1 MKAMAD
7 PINGTILVETDDK
20 YMTARLT
27 VTPPRNGGKPV
38 TEEQVRQ
45 ELALKGIRYNI
56 DQSAIREAFENGGL
70 SVLIAS
76 GKPAVD
82 GVNGYI
88 VYHFECRSGAQMKT
102 DEFGNID
109 FRDLGMIQNIEKGV
123 VIADIYP
130 ETPGTSGRDVRGIE
144 IAQYPGKPAKITIGN
159 GVTLSEDGAHLIAA
173 IEGNLRWNNDHFVV
187 DKEIVV
193 GDIDLSVGNIGFIGD
208 VTVKGNVNAGFKIHS
223 GGNITIFGN
232 VTGSEIEADGNISA
246 KLGFVNSI
254 IRAGGEISV
263 NFCENSDIHCEG
275 SLKASSLVGCKM
287 FCGGDLIVSGGKS
300 VIVGGKYT
308 CLSNIEANYI
318 GSDSYIRTMLVLGN
332 VAVLAEEMIELKKQL
347 KNYEKQLEQL
357 DMVCRTLQEQKKS
370 APLPPERDEML
381 KRSIKAKFGH
391 MGLIKETNDRI
402 AEIENE
408 IANTNDLCVKVRR
421 AVFPGVTVRINN
433 SQLVVAQKTGTCT
446 IKMNEDR
453 DVVIRYN

>member
-70 SVLIAS
+70 SVLVAS

-130 ETPGTSGRDVRGIE
+130 ETPGTSGRDVR
-144 IAQYPGKPAKITIGN
+144 
-159 GVTLSEDGAHLIAA
+159 
-173 IEGNLRWNNDHFVV
+173 
-187 DKEIVV
+187 
-193 GDIDLSVGNIGFIGD
+193 
-208 VTVKGNVNAGFKIHS
+208 
-223 GGNITIFGN
+223 
-232 VTGSEIEADGNISA
+232 
-246 KLGFVNSI
+246 
-254 IRAGGEISV
+254 
-263 NFCENSDIHCEG
+263 
-275 SLKASSLVGCKM
+275 
-287 FCGGDLIVSGGKS
+287 
-300 VIVGGKYT
+300 VI
-308 CLSNIEANYI
+308 
-318 GSDSYIRTMLVLGN
+318 
-332 VAVLAEEMIELKKQL
+332 
-347 KNYEKQLEQL
+347 
-357 DMVCRTLQEQKKS
+357 
-370 APLPPERDEML
+370 
-381 KRSIKAKFGH
+381 
-391 MGLIKETNDRI
+391 
-402 AEIENE
+402 
-408 IANTNDLCVKVRR
+408 
-421 AVFPGVTVRINN
+421 
-433 SQLVVAQKTGTCT
+433 
-446 IKMNEDR
+446 
-453 DVVIRYN
+453 